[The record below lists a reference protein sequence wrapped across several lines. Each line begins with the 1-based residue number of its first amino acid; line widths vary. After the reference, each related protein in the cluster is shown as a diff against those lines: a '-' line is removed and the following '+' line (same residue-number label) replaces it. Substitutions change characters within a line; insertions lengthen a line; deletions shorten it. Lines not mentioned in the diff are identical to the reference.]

1 MTSKQSIHRLARVRS
16 IGMTWIRMSDPK
28 SLTDHE
34 ASNKPANPLWE
45 KIQLFILHDPSDLR
59 SVILIGS
66 SQRKAPLLAEKVH
79 GRLYSSDKTST
90 ESNQS
95 TFKPCFT
102 DTSLLD
108 TVCFVPGEKSP
119 YVFSINFNP
128 LNSDIP
134 LIRTLSKAPSVSLL
148 MGFDCIKFLS
158 CFCSNR
164 AWSFQNY
171 AKITLLYVKT
181 CDYWV
186 KSFTCFTKKLSHA
199 LFCLIFSEKYVHFLL
214 WSVHVCLSSR
224 SH

>member
-1 MTSKQSIHRLARVRS
+1 MLFISSADRRIDQNMDLFLQDKILRWKKSILRFSNRIAECRMTSKQSIHRLARVRS

-158 CFCSNR
+158 CFCFDR

-171 AKITLLYVKT
+171 AKITLL
-181 CDYWV
+181 C
-186 KSFTCFTKKLSHA
+186 
-199 LFCLIFSEKYVHFLL
+199 
-214 WSVHVCLSSR
+214 
-224 SH
+224 